1 MIAGWAHLLSQA
13 NSCIT
18 VTDGKHMACIHA
30 RSPFVRLKR
39 WLERIRIIR
48 LRNWL
53 LLTLALSLAIGSS
66 GRLAAWLL
74 LDTHLVTHTGAQS

>member
-1 MIAGWAHLLSQA
+1 MLVL
-13 NSCIT
+13 
-18 VTDGKHMACIHA
+18 
-30 RSPFVRLKR
+30 VRLKR

-74 LDTHLVTHTGAQS
+74 FDTHLVTHTGALS